1 MITYMEKTELYP
13 YQRILL
19 IGSPGSGKSTLANQL
34 AKELHLPL
42 IHLDQLNWQDTDTT
56 LDSKEFDQKL
66 NHILAQPAWL
76 IDGHYSRS
84 LEARLKACDCVI
96 WLDFPRLLCVYR
108 VIKRYLVGKTQGVTL
123 GGNPLLLE
131 KDFLKFVWR
140 FKQENTAKI
149 TQLQQNYPHLTWF
162 HIQRKKDLPK

>member
-1 MITYMEKTELYP
+1 MEKTELSV
-13 YQRILL
+13 YQRILI

-34 AKELHLPL
+34 ANQLHLPL
-42 IHLDQLNWQDTDTT
+42 IHLDQLNWQETNTT
-56 LDSKEFDQKL
+56 LAPEAFDQKL
-66 NHILAQPAWL
+66 EQVLSQEAWL

-108 VIKRYLVGKTQGVTL
+108 VIKRYLVGKTQGMTL

-131 KDFLKFVWR
+131 KDFLKFVWQ
-140 FKQENTAKI
+140 FNQENRANI
-149 TQLQQNYPHLTWF
+149 SQLQQNYLDLPWF